1 MVKFRLLFGYFV
13 QSTFLSYQ
21 VHFAKSQ
28 SQQCPIVKS
37 IVPSQHSQA
46 TNSTPPRQHCQI
58 VKSKFVLWTAHNI
71 KHFWAARCLN
81 FFRSIETSAQTDQ
94 TLSKFKLPSKLNFNI
109 LRANWKVLSSHFI
122 FSLYPFLW
130 TMWIE
135 SHINGTKVHPWKF
148 VKNEIHF
155 KNITYKLI
163 SSMKYSLLINFFLA
177 WKVHSLLWCI
187 Q

>member
-1 MVKFRLLFGYFV
+1 MPNCQVHGAK
-13 QSTFLSYQ
+13 STFPSYQ
-21 VHFAKSQ
+21 FHTTKATLPNCQVQICFVN
-28 SQQCPIVKS
+28 CP
-37 IVPSQHSQA
+37 QHK
-46 TNSTPPRQHCQI
+46 T
-58 VKSKFVLWTAHNI
+58 
-71 KHFWAARCLN
+71 FWAARCLN

-122 FSLYPFLW
+122 FSLHPFLW

-135 SHINGTKVHPWKF
+135 SHLNGTKVHPWKF

-163 SSMKYSLLINFFLA
+163 SSTKYSLLRNFFLA